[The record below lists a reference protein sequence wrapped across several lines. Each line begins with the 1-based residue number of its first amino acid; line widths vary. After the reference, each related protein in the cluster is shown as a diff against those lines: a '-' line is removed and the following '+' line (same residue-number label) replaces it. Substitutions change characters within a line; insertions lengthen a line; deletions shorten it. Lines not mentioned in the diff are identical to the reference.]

1 MRITFYGG
9 AKTVTGANYL
19 LDTGEIKIL
28 VDCGLNQGSR
38 YSEEMNYEKFAYN
51 PAEIDFVFLT
61 HSHTDHVGRLPKL
74 FKEGFRG
81 RVIASKPTID
91 LAKKALPDNLNIITE
106 EAKREGRE
114 PIFELKDLDGVME
127 LAEGFNYE
135 VLIGLGDG
143 IKAVLHDAGH
153 ILGSTIVE
161 IQWQNKSQNTN
172 NKSQTKTEKIYFT
185 GDLGNPPTPLLQPP
199 YFPKD
204 ADYAVVESA
213 YGSRIHED
221 RAARKMILE
230 TVIRETLAKGGTLM
244 IPSFAMERTQEL
256 LYELNQLVNHNQIP
270 RVPIYVDSPLATN
283 LTEVYKKY
291 SDYFNKTAHHVIESG
306 DDIFNFPGL
315 TFTRTSDESKA
326 INNVRG
332 PKVIIAGSGMSM
344 GGRILHHEM
353 RYLSDPNSAILFVG
367 YQVQGSLGRRIL
379 DGEKEVRIFGEKIA
393 VNCQIRAIGGYS
405 AHADQAMLLKWI
417 ESAGSDGKL
426 KKVFVVQGEEDS
438 SIILAEK
445 VKTDLNIDAV
455 VPSQGESF
463 EL

>member
-1 MRITFYGG
+1 MKITFYGG

-19 LDTGEIKIL
+19 LDNGDLKIL
-28 VDCGLNQGSR
+28 VDCGLNQGSK
-38 YSEEMNYEKFAYN
+38 YSEDLNYEKFPYD
-51 PAEIDFVFLT
+51 PAEINFVFIT
-61 HSHTDHVGRLPKL
+61 HSHTDHTGRLPKL
-74 FKEGFRG
+74 FKEGFQG
-81 RVIASKPTID
+81 KVYASKPTLD
-91 LAKKALPDNLNIITE
+91 LIRKALPDNLNLMAE
-106 EAKREGRE
+106 EAKKEGHE
-114 PIFELKDLDGVME
+114 PLFELKDLDGVLD
-127 LAEGFNYE
+127 LAEGFDYE
-135 VLIGLGDG
+135 VPIDLSGG
-143 IKAVLHDAGH
+143 IRAILHDAGH
-153 ILGSTIVE
+153 ILGSAIVE
-161 IQWQNKSQNTN
+161 IVFDNK
-172 NKSQTKTEKIYFT
+172 KIYFT

-221 RAARKMILE
+221 RSTRKLILE
-230 TVIRETLAKGGTLM
+230 NVIKETILNGGTLM

-270 RVPIYVDSPLATN
+270 RVPIYLDSPLATN

-291 SDYFNKTAHHVIESG
+291 PNYFNKTAHRVIESG

-315 TFTRTSDESKA
+315 TFTRTVDESKS
-326 INNVRG
+326 INNVKG
-332 PKVIIAGSGMSM
+332 PKIIIAGSGMST

-379 DGEKEVRIFGEKIA
+379 DGDKEVKIFGEKIS
-393 VNCQIRAIGGYS
+393 VNCKIHAIGGYS

-417 ESAGSDGKL
+417 ASAGSGGKL
-426 KKVFVVQGEEDS
+426 KKVFVVQGEEES
-438 SIILAEK
+438 SKILAEK
-445 VKTDLNIDAV
+445 AKTDLKIDAI

>member
-1 MRITFYGG
+1 MKLIFYGG

-19 LDTGEIKIL
+19 LDHGDLKIL
-28 VDCGLNQGSR
+28 VDCGLNQGSK
-38 YSEEMNYEKFAYN
+38 YSEDMNYEKFAYN
-51 PAEIDFVFLT
+51 PAEIDFVFIT

-81 RVIASKPTID
+81 RVIASRPTAD

-106 EAKREGRE
+106 EAKRGGRE
-114 PIFELKDLDGVME
+114 PIFELKDLEGVLG
-127 LAEGFNYE
+127 LAEGFDYE
-135 VLIGLGDG
+135 TPIDLGNG
-143 IKAVLHDAGH
+143 TRAVLHDAGH

-161 IQWQNKSQNTN
+161 IDFDDK
-172 NKSQTKTEKIYFT
+172 KIYFT

-221 RAARKMILE
+221 RSSRKIMLE
-230 TVIRETLAKGGTLM
+230 NVIRETLTKGGTLM

-291 SDYFNKTAHHVIESG
+291 PNYFNKTAHHVIESG

-326 INNVRG
+326 INNVKG
-332 PKVIIAGSGMSM
+332 AKIIIAGSGMST
-344 GGRILHHEM
+344 GGRILHHEI
-353 RYLSDPNSAILFVG
+353 PVG
-367 YQVQGSLGRRIL
+367 
-379 DGEKEVRIFGEKIA
+379 
-393 VNCQIRAIGGYS
+393 
-405 AHADQAMLLKWI
+405 
-417 ESAGSDGKL
+417 
-426 KKVFVVQGEEDS
+426 
-438 SIILAEK
+438 
-445 VKTDLNIDAV
+445 
-455 VPSQGESF
+455 P
-463 EL
+463 

>member
-1 MRITFYGG
+1 MKLFFYGG

-19 LDTGEIKIL
+19 LDGGDIKIL
-28 VDCGLNQGSR
+28 VDCGLNQGSK
-38 YSEEMNYEKFAYN
+38 YSEDMNYEKFAYN
-51 PAEIDFVFLT
+51 PSEIDFVFVT
-61 HSHTDHVGRLPKL
+61 HSHTDHIGRLPKL

-81 RVIASKPTID
+81 RIIASRPTID
-91 LAKKALPDNLNIITE
+91 LASKALPDNLNIITE

-114 PIFELKDLDGVME
+114 PIFELKDLEGVLE
-127 LAEGFNYE
+127 LAEGFDYE
-135 VLIGLGDG
+135 VPIGLGDG

-161 IQWQNKSQNTN
+161 IDFDDK
-172 NKSQTKTEKIYFT
+172 KIYFT

-199 YFPKD
+199 FFPKD
-204 ADYAVVESA
+204 ADYTVVESA

-221 RAARKMILE
+221 RAARKLMLVN
-230 TVIRETLAKGGTLM
+230 VIKETLTKEGTLM

-270 RVPIYVDSPLATN
+270 RVPMFVDSPLATN
-283 LTEVYKKY
+283 LTEVYRKY
-291 SDYFNKTAHHVIESG
+291 PSYFNKTAHHVIDSG

-315 TFTRTSDESKA
+315 TFTRTVDESKS
-326 INNVRG
+326 INNVKG
-332 PKVIIAGSGMSM
+332 PKIIIAGSGMST

-353 RYLSDPNSAILFVG
+353 RYLPDPNSAILFIG
-367 YQVQGSLGRRIL
+367 YQVVGSLGRRIL
-379 DGEKEVRIFGEKIA
+379 DGEREVKIFGEKVV
-393 VNCQIRAIGGYS
+393 VNCKIYAIGGYS

-417 ESAGSDGKL
+417 ASAGSGGNL

-438 SIILAEK
+438 STILAEK
-445 VKTDLNIDAV
+445 AKTDLKIDAV

>member
-1 MRITFYGG
+1 MTITFYGG
-9 AKTVTGANYL
+9 AKTVTGSNYL
-19 LDTGEIKIL
+19 LDSGEIKIL
-28 VDCGLNQGSR
+28 VDCGLNQGSK
-38 YSEEMNYEKFAYN
+38 YSEDMNYEKFAYD
-51 PAEIDFVFLT
+51 PAEINFVFIT

-81 RVIASKPTID
+81 RVIASRPTID
-91 LAKKALPDNLNIITE
+91 LASKALPDNLNIITE

-114 PIFELKDLDGVME
+114 PIFELKDLEGVLE
-127 LAEGFNYE
+127 LAEGFDYE
-135 VLIGLGDG
+135 VPIDLGG
-143 IKAVLHDAGH
+143 GVRAILHDAGH

-161 IQWQNKSQNTN
+161 IGFEGK
-172 NKSQTKTEKIYFT
+172 KIYFT
-185 GDLGNPPTPLLQPP
+185 GDLGNPPTPLLQLP

-221 RAARKMILE
+221 RAARKIMLE
-230 TVIRETLAKGGTLM
+230 NVIKETMSKGGTLM

-270 RVPIYVDSPLATN
+270 RVPMFVDSPLATN
-283 LTEVYKKY
+283 LTEVYRKY
-291 SDYFNKTAHHVIESG
+291 PNYFNKTAHHVIESG

-315 TFTRTSDESKA
+315 TFTRTVDESKS

-332 PKVIIAGSGMSM
+332 PKIIIAGSGMSM

-353 RYLSDPNSAILFVG
+353 RYLPDPNSAILFIG
-367 YQVQGSLGRRIL
+367 YQVMGSLGRKIL

-417 ESAGSDGKL
+417 ASAGSGGNL

-438 SIILAEK
+438 STILAEK
-445 VKTDLNIDAV
+445 AKTDLKIDAV
-455 VPSQGESF
+455 VPSQGEIF